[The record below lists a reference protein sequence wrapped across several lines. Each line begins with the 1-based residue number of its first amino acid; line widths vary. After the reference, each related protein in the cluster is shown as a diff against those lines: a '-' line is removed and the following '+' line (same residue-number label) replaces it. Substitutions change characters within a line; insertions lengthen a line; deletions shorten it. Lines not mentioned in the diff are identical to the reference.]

1 MVLAYKIISGYT
13 IQKQFECGQFD
24 ILQESDP
31 GNGWVEISR
40 DCDAWLP
47 ARWSLYPYA
56 SGNNGGYFSSS
67 NGTVVP
73 EFAKYFEIL
82 DDTQLTELDLSD
94 INSGVL
100 PSNPSARMGIFQNG
114 KNYHLWHTLWT
125 MIFQKFLLQRIGRYR
140 ARLMRLFT
148 VRLNLYHKIICNKNK
163 KIDNFA
169 GEKGKNR

>member
-56 SGNNGGYFSSS
+56 SGNNGGFFSSS
-67 NGTVVP
+67 NESKQNAAENENEMIGLREIVN
-73 EFAKYFEIL
+73 YFYQIFRFFP
-82 DDTQLTELDLSD
+82 
-94 INSGVL
+94 IN
-100 PSNPSARMGIFQNG
+100 
-114 KNYHLWHTLWT
+114 
-125 MIFQKFLLQRIGRYR
+125 
-140 ARLMRLFT
+140 
-148 VRLNLYHKIICNKNK
+148 
-163 KIDNFA
+163 
-169 GEKGKNR
+169 

>member
-13 IQKQFECGQFD
+13 IQKQFECGQYD

-56 SGNNGGYFSSS
+56 SGNNGGFFSSS
-67 NGTVVP
+67 NGTVIP
-73 EFAKYFEIL
+73 EFAKYFAN
-82 DDTQLTELDLSD
+82 DTDTALTELDLSD

-100 PSNPSARMGIFQNG
+100 PANPAARMGVFQNG
-114 KNYHLWHTLWT
+114 KKLPFLAYTLDYGLSKILIATDW
-125 MIFQKFLLQRIGRYR
+125 QVPGASYEVVYR
-140 ARLMRLFT
+140 APEFT
-148 VRLNLYHKIICNKNK
+148 P
-163 KIDNFA
+163 
-169 GEKGKNR
+169 